1 MKKKNQSKLRLQVD
15 FSESIFNLLKQKAR
29 KNPIHIN
36 THTHT
41 HTKSQRFFSEKKKKI
56 LYMKYL
62 LPLFYKTGKINLK
75 LIKVMISLYIYTH
88 TQHIS
93 RAFF

>member
-41 HTKSQRFFSEKKKKI
+41 HTKSQRFFSEKKKR
-56 LYMKYL
+56 
-62 LPLFYKTGKINLK
+62 FYI
-75 LIKVMISLYIYTH
+75 
-88 TQHIS
+88 
-93 RAFF
+93 